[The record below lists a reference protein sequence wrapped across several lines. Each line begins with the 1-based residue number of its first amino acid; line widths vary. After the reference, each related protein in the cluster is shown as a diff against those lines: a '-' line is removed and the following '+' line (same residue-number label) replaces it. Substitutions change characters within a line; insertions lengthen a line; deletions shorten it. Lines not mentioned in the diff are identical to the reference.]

1 MTNQPPH
8 EISLDV
14 TPVSNPV
21 HMTISDRLA
30 PVVLGTEQV
39 RIVRSGTSLFID
51 TTAAWNSQPTYIP
64 KRGDIIVYSDH
75 DTVID
80 GGVTKDVPGVKIGD
94 GLAYLIDLPF
104 TTDGVAQ
111 RLMNHINNSAIHVS
125 AEDREFWDNKL
136 NCDVYNEELILNR
149 L

>member
-14 TPVSNPV
+14 TPVCNPV
-21 HMTISDRLA
+21 HMVISDRCA
-30 PVVLGTEQV
+30 PVILGTEQV
-39 RIVRSGTSLFID
+39 RIVRSGTTVLID
-51 TTAAWNSQPTYIP
+51 TTSHWNSQPTYIP

-80 GGVTKDVPGVKIGD
+80 EGVKKDVPGVKIGD

-104 TTDGVAQ
+104 TTDAIAQ
-111 RLMNHINNSAIHVS
+111 RLIAHIGNSAIHVS
-125 AEDREFWDNKL
+125 AEDRAFWDNKL
-136 NCDVYNEELILNR
+136 NYDVEGEELLFNR
-149 L
+149 N